1 MNVAGDGDYN
11 LKLLNDA
18 FEGKTHENEEIDI
31 INVNGEIEIKT
42 RTKRP
47 PVAAAALKPPKT
59 TAPSAAFA
67 EPVNKQLEETKNK
80 KRGASKKKK
89 RDPRVD
95 SIVDDVMRRSAA
107 GFGKGIDAD
116 EAYEQDDDQSMKTAD
131 NYSMALVPVDEAE
144 MKRKRNEKLKAQAKR
159 VAATTQVGKVLF
171 DIDEEGTFVTG
182 VGIPGQSK
190 NKPPRPE
197 INRDDLFMS
206 EEDKLLRQVD

>member
-1 MNVAGDGDYN
+1 
-11 LKLLNDA
+11 
-18 FEGKTHENEEIDI
+18 
-31 INVNGEIEIKT
+31 
-42 RTKRP
+42 
-47 PVAAAALKPPKT
+47 
-59 TAPSAAFA
+59 
-67 EPVNKQLEETKNK
+67 
-80 KRGASKKKK
+80 
-89 RDPRVD
+89 
-95 SIVDDVMRRSAA
+95 
-107 GFGKGIDAD
+107 
-116 EAYEQDDDQSMKTAD
+116 MKTAD